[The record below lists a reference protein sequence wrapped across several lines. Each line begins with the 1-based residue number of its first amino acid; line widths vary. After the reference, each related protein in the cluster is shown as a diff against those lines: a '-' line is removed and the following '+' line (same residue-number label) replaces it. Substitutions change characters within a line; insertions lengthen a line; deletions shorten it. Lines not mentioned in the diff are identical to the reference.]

1 MSPGA
6 ALTWVLMGDSLGAGA
21 RAAKLSGVTFP
32 HLDLA
37 ANAHDR
43 AGSRRVDEAWLDGR
57 WADPESRVLVIA
69 GTRVR
74 PVNGHLAWVAPRE
87 APEGTRVL
95 LGQRDGRAWFAVLVD
110 PARAPGE
117 RGDWVGL
124 RAVLQ
129 RLADTAAGEAPLVFH
144 AMGLAEWHWATRFCA
159 RCGGPLAAAAAG
171 HELRCGG
178 CGKTQFPRT
187 DPAVI
192 MLIADGAPGSA
203 DERCLLGRQP
213 SWPPGRFS
221 TLAGFCEPGE
231 SLEDAVRREVAEE
244 TGVVVGEVTYFGNQP
259 WPFPGSLMLG
269 FTGRATS
276 PDIQVDGEELE
287 DARWFTRGELAAG
300 AASGELLLPGYL
312 SISRSLVEHWYG
324 GPLPGTW

>member
-1 MSPGA
+1 VSF
-6 ALTWVLMGDSLGAGA
+6 L
-21 RAAKLSGVTFP
+21 

-43 AGSRRVDEAWLDGR
+43 AGVRRLDEAWLDER
-57 WADPESRVLVIA
+57 WADEDSRVLVVV

-74 PVNGHLAWVAPRE
+74 PVGGGLEWVPPSR
-87 APEGTRVL
+87 APEGRRVL
-95 LGQRDGRAWFAVLVD
+95 LGERDGRTWFAVLVD
-110 PARAPGE
+110 PVHAPGE

-124 RAVLQ
+124 RVVLQ
-129 RLADTAAGEAPLVFH
+129 RLADTVSGDAPLVFH
-144 AMGLAEWHWATRFCA
+144 AMGLAEWHYATRFCP
-159 RCGGPLAAAAAG
+159 RCGGPLTAAAAG
-171 HELRCGG
+171 HELRCGA

-192 MLIADGAPGSA
+192 MLIAEGQAGAA
-203 DERCLLGRQP
+203 DEGCLLGRQP

-259 WPFPGSLMLG
+259 WPFPQSLMLG
-269 FTGRATS
+269 FTGRAAS
-276 PDIQVDGEELE
+276 HDIRVDGDELE
-287 DARWFTRGELAAG
+287 DARWFTREELAAG
-300 AASGELLLPGYL
+300 AESGALLLPGYL

-324 GPLPGTW
+324 GTLPGTW